1 MYKEGFWRKY
11 FLKLSY
17 QLKKEGRL
25 RQTSGQDNCRN
36 MKYIIGIGGYRKDVT
51 LKGRYLVRL
60 DEGLE
65 TKNVTATQHRPPG
78 LVKGQTGQY
87 HSGQSW

>member
-1 MYKEGFWRKY
+1 
-11 FLKLSY
+11 
-17 QLKKEGRL
+17 
-25 RQTSGQDNCRN
+25 

-51 LKGRYLVRL
+51 LKGKYLVRS

-65 TKNVTATQHRPPG
+65 TKTLVTTTQHRPPG

-87 HSGQSW
+87 HSGESWWKGKGLWGRDARVSEKGDQRRREELGGIGY

>member
-25 RQTSGQDNCRN
+25 RQTSEQDNCRN